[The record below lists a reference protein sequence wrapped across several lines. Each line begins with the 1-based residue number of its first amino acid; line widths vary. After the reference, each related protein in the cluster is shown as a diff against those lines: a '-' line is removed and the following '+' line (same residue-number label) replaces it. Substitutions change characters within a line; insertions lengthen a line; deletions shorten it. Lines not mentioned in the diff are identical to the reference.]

1 MPEVQG
7 VVAPVG
13 QAAQVVGRGAKKAG
27 QTVGGGA
34 QRAARGGTKAVSR
47 SGKLA
52 GRAASSAARGTKKA
66 ASAVKENPML
76 AVAGAGIV
84 GAVVGEIRNRS
95 KPSSASSRRS
105 TSRPG
110 MGKRKSSTKSSAS
123 SRSSTRTSPR
133 SGRTSA
139 PSTSGARKTST
150 RKMSGDTRPSTRGT
164 TVARKS
170 SARSGGA
177 RTKRQVFDVEPRSS
191 GRFALQ
197 REKSKRAIGL
207 FETKRDAFNEAVRR
221 ARQVERDGGLAQLR
235 IKGEDGRIQEERT
248 YGKDPRNTRS

>member
-13 QAAQVVGRGAKKAG
+13 QGAQVVGRGAKKAG
-27 QTVGGGA
+27 QAVGGGA

-47 SGKLA
+47 SGRVA
-52 GRAASSAARGTKKA
+52 GKAASAAARGTKKA

-110 MGKRKSSTKSSAS
+110 TRKRKSSSKRSAS

-139 PSTSGARKTST
+139 PSKSGARKTST
-150 RKMSGDTRPSTRGT
+150 RKTSGGTRRSTKGT
-164 TVARKS
+164 TVVRKS
-170 SARSGGA
+170 SARGGGS

-191 GRFALQ
+191 GQFAVQ
-197 REKSKRAIGL
+197 REKSKRAIGV
-207 FETKRDAFNEAVRR
+207 FKTKQEAVSEGVRL
-221 ARQVERDGGLAQLR
+221 ARQVEKNGGLAQLR
-235 IKGEDGRIQEERT
+235 VKGENGRIQDERT
-248 YGKDPRNTRS
+248 YGRDPRSSGG